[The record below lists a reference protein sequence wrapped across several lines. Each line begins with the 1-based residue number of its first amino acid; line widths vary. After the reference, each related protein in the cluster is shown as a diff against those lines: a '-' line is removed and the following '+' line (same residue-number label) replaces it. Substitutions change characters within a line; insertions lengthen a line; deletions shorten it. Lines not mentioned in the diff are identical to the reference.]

1 MKKQSLYLLIIY
13 LAIIGAILFSSC
25 STSKDNRAFRRV
37 VSSPEL
43 ADKAFKQLEKTRPCI
58 SDTTIF
64 IEGKDSIRIDTSI
77 LPVFYTDTLIDLQ
90 TDTRYI
96 TKTQTKLVNKYLIR
110 VDTVKSIDLRRLQL
124 CEDDKNLLV
133 GKVLV
138 LTDNAERERKRGNQ
152 WQLAFFGL
160 VATLAAGIL
169 LFICI
174 KIFT

>member
-1 MKKQSLYLLIIY
+1 MKKESLYLLIIY
-13 LAIIGAILFSSC
+13 LAIIIGPILFSSC
-25 STSKDNRAFRRV
+25 STSKDNRAFMRV

-124 CEDDKNLLV
+124 CEDDKNLLK
-133 GKVLV
+133 GKVLI
-138 LTDNAERERKRGNQ
+138 LTDNAEKERKRGNR
-152 WQLAFFGL
+152 WQLAFFG
-160 VATLAAGIL
+160 LAAGIL